1 MIAAKLKAYQD
12 LSDEEGKE
20 QKDRRNNSSKKR
32 TTTERKDT
40 NLQEGESK
48 GEKSKTREE
57 ITQVLSRKAEIPEIL
72 WEEHPS
78 HNS

>member
-1 MIAAKLKAYQD
+1 MTINIPRVKVIKT
-12 LSDEEGKE
+12 KE
-20 QKDRRNNSSKKR
+20 DWIPTKRNNSTKKR

-40 NLQEGESK
+40 NLQE